1 MEKSELNLQYFIKIL
16 ICFSCFSF
24 FIFKDFAFFE
34 TAYGQI
40 LPFTF
45 FKTWQP
51 WYWRFRS
58 TSLSVKVVIGV
69 SFDDTGFLY
78 PGFATERD
86 FCSVPFWSPKTIQD
100 NEHSCSVPFYSK
112 RNGKYI
118 VIPRWTNITP
128 FILLKQDIPFLN
140 SVYS

>member
-1 MEKSELNLQYFIKIL
+1 MQHRI
-16 ICFSCFSF
+16 
-24 FIFKDFAFFE
+24 
-34 TAYGQI
+34 
-40 LPFTF
+40 
-45 FKTWQP
+45 
-51 WYWRFRS
+51 
-58 TSLSVKVVIGV
+58 

-140 SVYS
+140 YVYSQLNALFSKFGLKHNFLPKGPTLFETTFFSWKLQEFFRFCFFAQLHKITLGSLNIIQNAWQN